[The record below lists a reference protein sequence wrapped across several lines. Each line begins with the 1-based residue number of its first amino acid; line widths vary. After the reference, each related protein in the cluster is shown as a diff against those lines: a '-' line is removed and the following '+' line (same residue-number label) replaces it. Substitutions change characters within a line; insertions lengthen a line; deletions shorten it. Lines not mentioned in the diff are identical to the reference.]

1 LSAVRPDELDWE
13 KMGGL
18 IPVITQE
25 ADTMEVLTLAY
36 TDNEALELTL
46 KTGYAHYFRRSHGKV
61 MKKGVTSGNVQK
73 MVDILVDCDND
84 SLIFL
89 VNQTGPAC
97 HLGERTCFHRKLL
110 PHLSSKAERTFM
122 GSLSRS
128 ELD

>member
-1 LSAVRPDELDWE
+1 MNAVRPDELDWG

-36 TDNEALELTL
+36 TDKEALEKTL

-61 MKKGVTSGNVQK
+61 MKKGVTSGNVQE

-110 PHLSSKAERTFM
+110 PLHHEEEK
-122 GSLSRS
+122 
-128 ELD
+128 

>member
-1 LSAVRPDELDWE
+1 MNAIRPDELEWE
-13 KMGGL
+13 KMGDL
-18 IPVITQE
+18 IPVVTQE

-36 TDNEALELTL
+36 TDKEALEKTL

-84 SLIFL
+84 SLVFL

-97 HLGERTCFHRKLL
+97 HLGESTCFHRKLL
-110 PHLSSKAERTFM
+110 PPSS
-122 GSLSRS
+122 
-128 ELD
+128 